1 MKKTLVVLFV
11 VLALLSLLALT
22 AIALIASLSE
32 DTQSVESGSVLTI
45 DLSQPVTELGTEPGL
60 DALLAGGGGMPLPA
74 RELAQAIER
83 AAEDDRIEAVLLH
96 GGVTG
101 STAALDALRDA
112 VMRVRKA
119 DKPVVAYYGS
129 LDERTL
135 WFASAADE
143 IWMEP
148 MGMVLIDGFSIEVP
162 YFGDMLAKYGI
173 EVQVTRVGKY
183 KSAVEPFMRSSMSAE
198 NREQLSGML
207 TDIEATIYSDIAKA
221 RGTTLEELQSA
232 AKRDGL
238 VTSSDAL
245 ARKWVTKLGSFG
257 EALAHMKS
265 LVGVDTDEA
274 LPQVDLVRYAK
285 LTRKKQPK
293 GRVIE
298 LVQAQGEIVDGSSSS
313 GIGGDDL
320 AARLRA
326 VRMDEDVAAVVLRVD
341 SPGGSATASEAIRQE
356 ILALRSMGKPVV
368 VSMGA
373 VAASGGYWISAN
385 ANKIVAHPETITG
398 SIGVF
403 GMQPNVEKFALEH
416 GVRSESVSTSELA
429 GWDSLMRRKT
439 AAQLERVQAHV
450 DDIYERFLVLVADG
464 RQLDKSKVAEI
475 AQGRVWSGVQA
486 KELGLVDELGGLDE
500 AIELARTAAELPD
513 SAGVRVQRKQLDWI
527 DQLVEDLIDERR
539 PDLARMEQT
548 PAMQAARML
557 ARVQALAGNTGVVA
571 RLPFDPDVR

>member
-22 AIALIASLSE
+22 AIGLIASLGE

-45 DLSQPVTELGTEPGL
+45 DLSQPVTELGTEPGIES
-60 DALLAGGGGMPLPA
+60 LLAGGGGMPLAA

-83 AAEDDRIEAVLLH
+83 AADDDRIEAVLLH

-143 IWMEP
+143 VWMEP
-148 MGMVLIDGFSIEVP
+148 MGMVLIDGFSIEIP

-265 LVGVDTDEA
+265 LVGVDPDEA

-285 LTRKKQPK
+285 TTRKKQPK

-298 LVQAQGEIVDGSSSS
+298 LVQAQGEIVDGSSST

-326 VRMDEDVAAVVLRVD
+326 VRMDDDVAAVVLRVD

-403 GMQPNVEKFALEH
+403 GMLPNVEKFALEH

-439 AAQLERVQAHV
+439 AAQLERVQLHV

-464 RQLDKSKVAEI
+464 RQLDKAKVAEI

-486 KELGLVDELGGLDE
+486 KELGLVDELGGLEE
-500 AIELARTAAELPD
+500 AIALARKEADLPD

>member
-22 AIALIASLSE
+22 AIALIASLGE

-135 WFASAADE
+135 WFASAAE
-143 IWMEP
+143 EVWMEP
-148 MGMVLIDGFSIEVP
+148 MGMVLIDGFSIEIP

-265 LVGVDTDEA
+265 LVGVDPDEA

-285 LTRKKQPK
+285 TTRKKQPK

-298 LVQAQGEIVDGSSSS
+298 LVQAQGEIVDGSSST

-326 VRMDEDVAAVVLRVD
+326 VRMDDDVAAVVLRVD

-403 GMQPNVEKFALEH
+403 GMLPNVEKFALEH

-439 AAQLERVQAHV
+439 AAQLERVQLHV

>member
-403 GMQPNVEKFALEH
+403 GMLPNVEKFALEH

>member
-22 AIALIASLSE
+22 AIALIASLGE

-135 WFASAADE
+135 WFASAAE
-143 IWMEP
+143 EVWMEP
-148 MGMVLIDGFSIEVP
+148 MGMVLIDGFSIEIP

-265 LVGVDTDEA
+265 LVGVDPDEA

-326 VRMDEDVAAVVLRVD
+326 VRMDDDVAAVVLRVD

-403 GMQPNVEKFALEH
+403 GMLPNVEKFALEH

-464 RQLDKSKVAEI
+464 RQLDKAKVAEI

>member
-22 AIALIASLSE
+22 AIGLIASLGE

-45 DLSQPVTELGTEPGL
+45 DLSQPVTELGTEPGIES
-60 DALLAGGGGMPLPA
+60 LLAGGGGMPLAA

-83 AAEDDRIEAVLLH
+83 AADDDRIEAVLLH

-148 MGMVLIDGFSIEVP
+148 MGMVLIDGFSIEIP

-265 LVGVDTDEA
+265 LVGVDPDEA

-285 LTRKKQPK
+285 TTRKKQPK

-298 LVQAQGEIVDGSSSS
+298 LVQAQGEIVDGSSST

-326 VRMDEDVAAVVLRVD
+326 VRMDDDVAAVVLRVD

-403 GMQPNVEKFALEH
+403 GMLPNVEKFALEH

-439 AAQLERVQAHV
+439 AAQLERVQSHV

-464 RQLDKSKVAEI
+464 RQLDKAKVAEI

-486 KELGLVDELGGLDE
+486 RELGLIDELGGLEE
-500 AIELARTAAELPD
+500 AIALARKEADLPD

>member
-1 MKKTLVVLFV
+1 
-11 VLALLSLLALT
+11 
-22 AIALIASLSE
+22 
-32 DTQSVESGSVLTI
+32 
-45 DLSQPVTELGTEPGL
+45 
-60 DALLAGGGGMPLPA
+60 
-74 RELAQAIER
+74 
-83 AAEDDRIEAVLLH
+83 
-96 GGVTG
+96 
-101 STAALDALRDA
+101 
-112 VMRVRKA
+112 
-119 DKPVVAYYGS
+119 VAYYGS

-148 MGMVLIDGFSIEVP
+148 MGMVLIDGFSIEIP

-265 LVGVDTDEA
+265 LVGVDPDEA

-285 LTRKKQPK
+285 TTRKKQPK

-298 LVQAQGEIVDGSSSS
+298 LVQAQGEIVDGSSST

-326 VRMDEDVAAVVLRVD
+326 VRMDDDVAAVVLRVD

-403 GMQPNVEKFALEH
+403 GMLPNVEKFALEH

-439 AAQLERVQAHV
+439 AAQLERVQSHV

-464 RQLDKSKVAEI
+464 RQLDKAKVAEI

-486 KELGLVDELGGLDE
+486 RELGLIDELGGLEE
-500 AIELARTAAELPD
+500 AIALARKEADLPD

>member
-22 AIALIASLSE
+22 AIGLIASLGE

-45 DLSQPVTELGTEPGL
+45 DLSQPVTELGTEPGIES
-60 DALLAGGGGMPLPA
+60 LLAGGGGMPLAA

-112 VMRVRKA
+112 VLRVRKA

-148 MGMVLIDGFSIEVP
+148 MGMVLIDGFSIEIP

-265 LVGVDTDEA
+265 LVGVDPDEA

-285 LTRKKQPK
+285 TTRKKQPK

-298 LVQAQGEIVDGSSSS
+298 LVQAQGEIVDGSSST

-326 VRMDEDVAAVVLRVD
+326 VRMDDDVAAVVLRVD

-403 GMQPNVEKFALEH
+403 GMLPNVEKFALEH

-439 AAQLERVQAHV
+439 AAQLERVQSHV

-464 RQLDKSKVAEI
+464 RQLDKAKVAEI

-486 KELGLVDELGGLDE
+486 KELGLVDELGGLEE
-500 AIELARTAAELPD
+500 AIALARKEADLPD

>member
-22 AIALIASLSE
+22 AIGLIASLGE

-83 AAEDDRIEAVLLH
+83 AADDDRIEAVLLH

-143 IWMEP
+143 VWMEP
-148 MGMVLIDGFSIEVP
+148 MGMVLIDGFSIEIP

-265 LVGVDTDEA
+265 LVGVDPDEA

-285 LTRKKQPK
+285 TTRKKQPK
-293 GRVIE
+293 GSVIE
-298 LVQAQGEIVDGSSSS
+298 LVQAQGEIVDGSSST

-326 VRMDEDVAAVVLRVD
+326 VRMDDDVAAVVLRVD

-403 GMQPNVEKFALEH
+403 GMLPNVEKFALEH

-439 AAQLERVQAHV
+439 AAQLERVQSHV

-464 RQLDKSKVAEI
+464 RQLDKAKVAEI

-486 KELGLVDELGGLDE
+486 KELGLIDELGGLEE
-500 AIELARTAAELPD
+500 AIALARKEADLPD

>member
-1 MKKTLVVLFV
+1 
-11 VLALLSLLALT
+11 
-22 AIALIASLSE
+22 
-32 DTQSVESGSVLTI
+32 
-45 DLSQPVTELGTEPGL
+45 
-60 DALLAGGGGMPLPA
+60 
-74 RELAQAIER
+74 
-83 AAEDDRIEAVLLH
+83 
-96 GGVTG
+96 
-101 STAALDALRDA
+101 
-112 VMRVRKA
+112 
-119 DKPVVAYYGS
+119 
-129 LDERTL
+129 
-135 WFASAADE
+135 
-143 IWMEP
+143 
-148 MGMVLIDGFSIEVP
+148 
-162 YFGDMLAKYGI
+162 
-173 EVQVTRVGKY
+173 
-183 KSAVEPFMRSSMSAE
+183 
-198 NREQLSGML
+198 
-207 TDIEATIYSDIAKA
+207 
-221 RGTTLEELQSA
+221 
-232 AKRDGL
+232 
-238 VTSSDAL
+238 
-245 ARKWVTKLGSFG
+245 
-257 EALAHMKS
+257 
-265 LVGVDTDEA
+265 
-274 LPQVDLVRYAK
+274 
-285 LTRKKQPK
+285 
-293 GRVIE
+293 
-298 LVQAQGEIVDGSSSS
+298 
-313 GIGGDDL
+313 
-320 AARLRA
+320 
-326 VRMDEDVAAVVLRVD
+326 MDEDVAAVVLRVD

-403 GMQPNVEKFALEH
+403 GMLPNVEKFALEH

-475 AQGRVWSGVQA
+475 AQGRGWSGVQA

>member
-83 AAEDDRIEAVLLH
+83 AAEDRIEAVLLH

-403 GMQPNVEKFALEH
+403 GMLPNVEKFALEH